1 MATVLDEVALAVVE
15 SEKNKGLVYDEV
27 RVLNGSVVEFYRSGR
42 RVKARKIG
50 PLTMK
55 KDIK

>member
-1 MATVLDEVALAVVE
+1 MVTVLDEVALAVVE
-15 SEKNKGLVYDEV
+15 SEKGKGLVYDEV
-27 RVLNGSVVEFYRSGR
+27 RVLNGSLIEFYLAGK